1 MMDVTLARVSAC
13 VCGAMLILILFNP
26 VTDSYEDR
34 AETGCG
40 DNCEALGD
48 MFDSFMA
55 SQTDEST
62 VALNI
67 MLPEGGSSLTFDGR
81 MMKVYGER
89 GEWDY
94 VLRNETDTD
103 KEVYTGND
111 LLQLTKSGDVLII
124 RTL

>member
-1 MMDVTLARVSAC
+1 MMEFTLARVSAC

-34 AETGCG
+34 AETGCS
-40 DNCEALGD
+40 DNCTALGD

-67 MLPEGGSSLTFDGR
+67 MLPDSGSSLTFNGKI
-81 MMKVYGER
+81 MKISGER

-103 KEVYTGND
+103 KDSYSGND
-111 LLQLTKSGDVLII
+111 LIQLTKSGDVLVI
-124 RTL
+124 RAL

>member
-1 MMDVTLARVSAC
+1 MMEFTLARVSAC

-34 AETGCG
+34 AETGCV
-40 DNCEALGD
+40 DNCTALGD

-55 SQTDEST
+55 SQTDESV

-67 MLPEGGSSLTFDGR
+67 MLPDGGSSLTFDGSVMR
-81 MMKVYGER
+81 ISGES

-94 VLRNETDTD
+94 VLRNGTDPD
-103 KEVYTGND
+103 KESYTGND
-111 LLQLTKSGDVLII
+111 LLQLTKSGDLLVI
-124 RTL
+124 RTI